1 MANPF
6 VTMIAWLFRQGM
18 AAVKFDERFKALD
31 DRISAVRTE
40 LVSQDEKTKLE
51 MFLHMQRLQAATQ
64 QDISKLGTELRGEM
78 SAQNTELCGKIS
90 ALGTELRGEMS
101 SLGTALRSEI
111 SAVGREVSSLSGRF
125 DEAMRIYDR
134 LIPSEPER
142 KSARPR

>member
-18 AAVKFDERFKALD
+18 AAVRFDERLQSLE

-78 SAQNTELCGKIS
+78 SAQNTEL
-90 ALGTELRGEMS
+90 RREMS

-111 SAVGREVSSLSGRF
+111 SAIAREVSSLSGRF

-142 KSARPR
+142 KSARQR

>member
-1 MANPF
+1 MANPP

-78 SAQNTELCGKIS
+78 AAQNTEL
-90 ALGTELRGEMS
+90 RREMS

-111 SAVGREVSSLSGRF
+111 SAIAREVSSLSGRF

-142 KSARPR
+142 KSARQR